1 MFYEYRNFSN
11 NRFIAVTSQ
20 DQTKINKLIARRIA
34 NEPEP
39 ADIIAYLVNKKGSK
53 IDLKIRQ
60 KDSSKSKLTQV
71 KTGSLCGNEGMKK
84 EKIVEFINM
93 VRNKYKQKGKT
104 LLAGKL
110 GLCAELELYLYD
122 NNLNQKS
129 GKRWYYTAE
138 EAIERELNKKK
149 N

>member
-1 MFYEYRNFSN
+1 
-11 NRFIAVTSQ
+11 
-20 DQTKINKLIARRIA
+20 
-34 NEPEP
+34 
-39 ADIIAYLVNKKGSK
+39 
-53 IDLKIRQ
+53 
-60 KDSSKSKLTQV
+60 
-71 KTGSLCGNEGMKK
+71 
-84 EKIVEFINM
+84 M